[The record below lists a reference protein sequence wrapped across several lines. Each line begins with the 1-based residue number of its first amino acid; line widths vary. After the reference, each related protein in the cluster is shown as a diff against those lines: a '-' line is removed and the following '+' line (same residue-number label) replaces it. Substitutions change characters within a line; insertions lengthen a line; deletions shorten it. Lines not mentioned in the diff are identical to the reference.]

1 MEDDHDHDVGEIF
14 ETNSQQSNGS
24 TLDAVRQ
31 TSFGIGEELIEDDN
45 PNDQDQRH
53 TSRPVRRHEQHR
65 RLGKTVPV
73 QQSSTSD
80 TVRQAGFG
88 NIGHEEAT
96 AFGIGHKEVVDNF
109 GIGHEQAAA
118 FGIGEEFE
126 DHDNPNEERRPRV
139 STREQTRK
147 LGKTFPEHAIRI
159 NKSTSDV
166 VHQTTFGNIG
176 YEEATVNFGIGHVQ
190 ATTFGMVHEEVMAFG
205 LGGEEDGNP
214 NEERRPRVQT
224 CDQGKKSRTI
234 VPECAIR
241 INDNETQKPIII
253 SGSGW
258 STLKVPAPMFKVD
271 KGAYIPKIV
280 SIGPFH
286 YNEPSLRAM
295 QTQKRRF
302 LDRLIRNRT
311 GQLILE
317 ESLKNAMR
325 ELEEK
330 TRDFYAEDFQAI
342 KPDDFVQ
349 MMLIDGCFIVE
360 LLRLY
365 EKKYEGEPIF
375 ETRWTLPNISRDLL
389 LLENQLPM
397 FVLQKIFELTTLKGE
412 ASPDLNTLA
421 LGFFEPLRPGKD
433 EFEKFTLHKHANG
446 EHIHLLA
453 LFHSTLTLGNNICIQ
468 QPAKSEK
475 KKIDLMLP
483 GKGWVHN
490 AKTLHYAGIQF
501 KNNSGSILDIKLKGK
516 TLKIPTMIIDDSTGP
531 LLRNLIA
538 YEQNNRSAA
547 PYFCCLAVFL
557 DSVVDTV
564 EDVKI
569 LRDAGII
576 KQAKGGDEEV
586 ANLFNSLTKELVFD
600 IDKEYCYMTQQI
612 ENINRL
618 CRAHDTRVYLVEP
631 ILMFEC
637 CVWTSFSL
645 VLVFQ

>member
-1 MEDDHDHDVGEIF
+1 MEEDHNHDHDVGEKF
-14 ETNSQQSNGS
+14 ETSSQQSNGS
-24 TLDAVRQ
+24 TSDAVRHAA
-31 TSFGIGEELIEDDN
+31 FGIGEELIEDDN
-45 PNDQDQRH
+45 PNDQDQRLH
-53 TSRPVRRHEQHR
+53 
-65 RLGKTVPV
+65 
-73 QQSSTSD
+73 
-80 TVRQAGFG
+80 QASFG
-88 NIGHEEAT
+88 NIGHEEA
-96 AFGIGHKEVVDNF
+96 AASFGIGHEEAAANF
-109 GIGHEQAAA
+109 GIGHEETTT
-118 FGIGEEFE
+118 FGIGEGFE
-126 DHDNPNEERRPRV
+126 DENPNEERCPRV
-139 STREQTRK
+139 PTREQRRK
-147 LGKTFPEHAIRI
+147 LGKIVAKDPIQI
-159 NKSTSDV
+159 NESTLDA
-166 VHQTTFGNIG
+166 VHHVAFGNIG
-176 YEEATVNFGIGHVQ
+176 YEEAAASFGIGQVEE
-190 ATTFGMVHEEVMAFG
+190 TTFGIVHEEEETFG
-205 LGGEEDGNP
+205 IGGEEYGNP
-214 NEERRPRVQT
+214 NEERNRRVQ
-224 CDQGKKSRTI
+224 
-234 VPECAIR
+234 
-241 INDNETQKPIII
+241 N
-253 SGSGW
+253 
-258 STLKVPAPMFKVD
+258 VPAPIFKVN

-295 QTQKRRF
+295 QTQKGRF
-302 LDRLIRNRT
+302 LDRLIRNQT
-311 GQLILE
+311 GQPILE

-330 TRDFYAEDFQAI
+330 TRDFYEEDFQAI

-349 MMLIDGCFIVE
+349 MMLLDGCFIVE

-365 EKKYEGEPIF
+365 EK
-375 ETRWTLPNISRDLL
+375 
-389 LLENQLPM
+389 
-397 FVLQKIFELTTLKGE
+397 IFELTTLKVE

-433 EFEKFTLHKHANG
+433 GFETFTLHKHANG
-446 EHIHLLA
+446 EYIHLLA
-453 LFHSTLTLGNNICIQ
+453 LFHTTLTLGNNIYMQ

-475 KKIDLMLP
+475 KKTHLMLL

-516 TLKIPTMIIDDSTGP
+516 TLQIPTMIIDDSTDP

-564 EDVKI
+564 EDVRI

-600 IDKEYCYMTQQI
+600 IDKEYCYMIEQI

-618 CRAHDTRVYLVEP
+618 CRAHDTRVRILRLFATLNYKGLLTTYASILVTV
-631 ILMFEC
+631 I
-637 CVWTSFSL
+637 FSL
-645 VLVFQ
+645 FAANFASYRTPVNQYYSPPPPPSS